1 MGPDIVKPVRK
12 QPAWRHLEHAE
23 GVRQTA
29 SENAPT
35 QVTISTSTT
44 NSNGADKLIR
54 PAYLHGRHEPFAV
67 IFHPAAE
74 PHTDIGVVMCPPFGW
89 EEMSSYRPRRVWAQA
104 LSKQGIA
111 TLRIDLPGTG
121 DSGGYPTDEDRLEA
135 WTDSIGEAATWLR
148 HETGCRRVVA
158 ICIGVGGL
166 LAYRAAAQ
174 GAPIDDLVL
183 WGTPARGRA
192 FIRETSAFARMEAAQ
207 WVNSDEEHVQDELP
221 ADWLS
226 AGGYV
231 LTAQTRA
238 ALESLDVSDIPLPSA
253 AGRHALLLERDGISV
268 DPRLHE
274 ALERQGMSVQT
285 MSGEGFG
292 KMMVEPQFARTPAG
306 VIERV
311 GEWITGLDV
320 AAVPVTPLSDAPPRA
335 SAEAQVLAA
344 DGTTVR
350 ESFLTIAHPRGT
362 MFGVLSEPLGESAG
376 VMALLIGG
384 TGHRIGPNRMWVE
397 AARRWAAMG
406 VPSVRLDVAGNGD
419 AEGIT
424 APDVPALYGPDFTD
438 QLAAALRALAELGLP
453 RRTIV
458 VGLCAAAYWA
468 VQAASRPE
476 HEVVPFMLNPTTL
489 IWDERGYTDRMT
501 RHYLEQLRQTSNWK
515 RLLRRELRLAGA
527 RRILL
532 QRLAATLRV
541 LRRRGLRVASSENV
555 DRLLDG
561 LRDRRRSALILFTGR
576 ESLYQEFQREG
587 RFKRLGQWPNLT
599 IEAVPGRAGL
609 HTLRP
614 IWLQRRVHQLLDDG
628 LRRELARQDEH
639 ISSR

>member
-1 MGPDIVKPVRK
+1 LR
-12 QPAWRHLEHAE
+12 RLEHVE

-44 NSNGADKLIR
+44 PSNGAEKLIR

-74 PHTDIGVVMCPPFGW
+74 PHTDIGVVICPPFGW
-89 EEMSSYRPRRVWAQA
+89 EEMSSYRPRRAWAQA

-121 DSGGYPTDEDRLEA
+121 DSGGYPTDEDRLGA

-158 ICIGVGGL
+158 ICVGVGGL

-183 WGTPARGRA
+183 WGTPARGRT
-192 FIRETSAFARMEAAQ
+192 FIRETSAFARMEASQ
-207 WVNSDEEHVQDELP
+207 WVKSDEERLQDELP
-221 ADWLS
+221 PDWLS

-238 ALESLDVSDIPLPSA
+238 ALESLDLSDIPLPSA

-268 DPRLHE
+268 DPLLHE
-274 ALERQGMSVQT
+274 ALERQGVSVQT
-285 MSGEGFG
+285 MPGEGFG
-292 KMMVEPQFARTPAG
+292 KMMVEPQFARVPTS

-311 GEWITGLDV
+311 SGWILALNV
-320 AAVPVTPLSDAPPRA
+320 AAMPVIPLSDAPPRM
-335 SAEAQVLAA
+335 STEAQVLAA
-344 DGTTVR
+344 DGTPVR

-362 MFGVLSEPLGESAG
+362 MFGVLTEPLEERRG
-376 VMALLIGG
+376 VTALLIGG

-419 AEGIT
+419 AEGVT
-424 APDVPALYGPDFTD
+424 APDVPAL
-438 QLAAALRALAELGLP
+438 LLP
-453 RRTIV
+453 
-458 VGLCAAAYWA
+458 A
-468 VQAASRPE
+468 
-476 HEVVPFMLNPTTL
+476 H
-489 IWDERGYTDRMT
+489 
-501 RHYLEQLRQTSNWK
+501 
-515 RLLRRELRLAGA
+515 
-527 RRILL
+527 
-532 QRLAATLRV
+532 
-541 LRRRGLRVASSENV
+541 
-555 DRLLDG
+555 
-561 LRDRRRSALILFTGR
+561 
-576 ESLYQEFQREG
+576 
-587 RFKRLGQWPNLT
+587 
-599 IEAVPGRAGL
+599 
-609 HTLRP
+609 
-614 IWLQRRVHQLLDDG
+614 
-628 LRRELARQDEH
+628 
-639 ISSR
+639 